1 MYTPDSVATQLQL
14 LHSSMS
20 QSAHAEA
27 HSADQTFKLRLAA
40 IFVVLAAGLLGV
52 IPPITGSWL
61 TDAPN
66 GITARLIRAASG
78 GIILALAL
86 VSTPV

>member
-1 MYTPDSVATQLQL
+1 MYTPESVATQMQL
-14 LHSSMS
+14 LGMS

-27 HSADQTFKLRLAA
+27 HIADQTFKLRLAA

-52 IPPITGSWL
+52 IPPIIGSWL
-61 TDAPN
+61 TGAPN
-66 GITARLIRAASG
+66 GTTARLIRAASG
-78 GIILALAL
+78 GIILALSL